1 VSVSSYH
8 DVNVGR
14 ALWSPNTLRTGQL
27 YAQKCESE
35 NGAENEPSLL
45 YRHLL
50 LRWLQLRKGERRVL
64 PERKPGISTLL
75 CLMTKKD
82 SEKEVERPHYYS
94 QFWLDVAAGRRVI
107 GAPKTDE
114 GADGLESE
122 MPEAVVVRN
131 PVRDSIAA
139 VTDGYQEPF
148 AQNEAEPMFAEEEF
162 AEPELEEELVG
173 AVDDLDIPNI
183 EVEETEIPQIEIAA
197 QEEEEEEGGPTEE
210 FFDEEEEEEE
220 EDWTTSRGRKKAK
233 PSRPTKQPPKR
244 PEKRRRY

>member
-1 VSVSSYH
+1 M
-8 DVNVGR
+8 
-14 ALWSPNTLRTGQL
+14 PNTLRTGQL
-27 YAQKCESE
+27 YAQNCESE
-35 NGAENEPSLL
+35 NGAENEPSLV

-64 PERKPGISTLL
+64 PKREPGISTLL
-75 CLMTKKD
+75 WLMTKKD

-107 GAPKTDE
+107 GAPKIDE
-114 GADGLESE
+114 EGNGLESE
-122 MPEAVVVRN
+122 MPETVVVRK

-139 VTDGYQEPF
+139 VTDGHQEPL
-148 AQNEAEPMFAEEEF
+148 AQDEAEPMFAEDEF

-183 EVEETEIPQIEIAA
+183 EVEETEIPQIDIAA
-197 QEEEEEEGGPTEE
+197 QEEEEEEPTEE
-210 FFDEEEEEEE
+210 FFDEEEEEE

-244 PEKRRRY
+244 TEKRRRY

>member
-1 VSVSSYH
+1 M
-8 DVNVGR
+8 
-14 ALWSPNTLRTGQL
+14 
-27 YAQKCESE
+27 
-35 NGAENEPSLL
+35 

-50 LRWLQLRKGERRVL
+50 LRWLQLRKGEWRVL
-64 PERKPGISTLL
+64 PKREPGISTLL

-114 GADGLESE
+114 GADELESE
-122 MPEAVVVRN
+122 IPEAALARK
-131 PVRDSIAA
+131 PVRESLAA
-139 VTDGYQEPF
+139 VTDGYQEPY
-148 AQNEAEPMFAEEEF
+148 AQDEAEPMFAEEEF

-183 EVEETEIPQIEIAA
+183 EVEEIEIPQIDIAA
-197 QEEEEEEGGPTEE
+197 QEEEKEEEEPTEE

-244 PEKRRRY
+244 TEKRRRY

>member
-1 VSVSSYH
+1 MSHRYCTVIYCCDGYSYE
-8 DVNVGR
+8 R
-14 ALWSPNTLRTGQL
+14 
-27 YAQKCESE
+27 
-35 NGAENEPSLL
+35 
-45 YRHLL
+45 
-50 LRWLQLRKGERRVL
+50 GERRVL
-64 PERKPGISTLL
+64 PKRESGISTLL

-122 MPEAVVVRN
+122 MQEAAVARK

-148 AQNEAEPMFAEEEF
+148 ALDEAEPMFAEEEL

-197 QEEEEEEGGPTEE
+197 QQ
-210 FFDEEEEEEE
+210 EEEE
-220 EDWTTSRGRKKAK
+220 EDCGD
-233 PSRPTKQPPKR
+233 
-244 PEKRRRY
+244 YYYL

>member
-1 VSVSSYH
+1 MQKMSHRYCTVIYCCDGYSYE
-8 DVNVGR
+8 R
-14 ALWSPNTLRTGQL
+14 
-27 YAQKCESE
+27 
-35 NGAENEPSLL
+35 
-45 YRHLL
+45 
-50 LRWLQLRKGERRVL
+50 GERRVL
-64 PERKPGISTLL
+64 PKREPGIPTLL

-114 GADGLESE
+114 GADGFESE
-122 MPEAVVVRN
+122 MPEAAVVRK

-148 AQNEAEPMFAEEEF
+148 AQDEAESMFSEEEF

-197 QEEEEEEGGPTEE
+197 QQEEEEEPTED
-210 FFDEEEEEEE
+210 FFEEEEEEE
-220 EDWTTSRGRKKAK
+220 EDWSTSRGRKKAK

-244 PEKRRRY
+244 TEKRRRY

>member
-1 VSVSSYH
+1 MVAQHAESKS
-8 DVNVGR
+8 N
-14 ALWSPNTLRTGQL
+14 LRVK
-27 YAQKCESE
+27 KCESR

-64 PERKPGISTLL
+64 PKREPGISTLL

-114 GADGLESE
+114 GTDGFESA
-122 MPEAVVVRN
+122 MPEAAVVRK

-148 AQNEAEPMFAEEEF
+148 AQDETESMFAEEEF

-197 QEEEEEEGGPTEE
+197 QQEEEEEPIED
-210 FFDEEEEEEE
+210 FFEEEEEEEE
-220 EDWTTSRGRKKAK
+220 EDWSTSRGRKKAK

-244 PEKRRRY
+244 V